1 MVLHVTHVVQAQLE
15 DAEFSMRQNETLP
28 RRFIRQTCD
37 MGSAFFAGELEVR
50 DQLGFAVN
58 PLGQDFI
65 GTGFVH
71 REWRVRR
78 ERLWGFGQ
86 VKIQPEQ
93 RVVGDVPILEEVDL
107 IAPNFFWAFL
117 NGVLEHLN
125 RCTELLPE
133 DFPESLVHDSV
144 YAAMA
149 RSRVGV
155 GASRVRFAAF
165 FNFNWIFGLL
175 VKSIARVVVL
185 VITAF
190 ASAPASSSALT
201 IFTCPCSLA

>member
-1 MVLHVTHVVQAQLE
+1 MVLHVTHVVQVQLE
-15 DAEFSMRQNETLP
+15 NAEFSMRQNETLP
-28 RRFIRQTCD
+28 RRFIRQTYD
-37 MGSAFFAGELEVR
+37 MGSAFFAGKLEVR

-125 RCTELLPE
+125 RCTKLLPE
-133 DFPESLVHDSV
+133 DCSEGLIHVSGYDFNTRNRRCVTPVTSVTRVGQENVKSASLVNTDGTGWRV
-144 YAAMA
+144 ADQNTFLMA
-149 RSRVGV
+149 SKT
-155 GASRVRFAAF
+155 S
-165 FNFNWIFGLL
+165 L
-175 VKSIARVVVL
+175 SVVL
-185 VITAF
+185 AWHY
-190 ASAPASSSALT
+190 AQG
-201 IFTCPCSLA
+201 